1 MGQERLFFSN
11 PPWGETVFGVSGLT
25 PDIFLVL
32 GIITITIILFVTEMV
47 RVDVVACLVLVLLG
61 LTRLVPSNLLFSG
74 FSSDAV
80 IALIGVM
87 IMCAGLE
94 RSGVVAKMAHY
105 LTRLGGSSESRIR
118 LLLMGVGGF
127 LAGFLRSVGTV
138 ALLLPVVTRIRHA
151 TGIEKSRLLIP
162 LSFCAILGSTLT
174 MLGTGPLILLNSL
187 LINSGGLTDRYG
199 HDTVGLSLFSVFP
212 IGLALLVLG
221 MLYFLFLGNWLLPKS
236 STKVSTRG
244 NGGSPAYFKRIYGI
258 GADFCECRVP
268 STSPLAGNTLRQWE
282 SLLPPSIAIL
292 GIKLGNN
299 IHIPA
304 LRKTEIKEGSV
315 LAILGPQDEIQEFA
329 KKYGL
334 RISPYL
340 TAFAERLNPAH
351 SGLCEAVVPPSSQL
365 IGTNLRDLHMRH
377 QFGIQVL
384 AVHRGGEKVRRGKK
398 EIGNLTLRSGDTL
411 GMYCDWSALYSLQ
424 KNPDFVVVTT
434 DYPRQK
440 MHTEKMWFSV
450 FFFALAI
457 GLIMFGGLSVS
468 IGLLGG
474 AVCMIF
480 SGVISIDD
488 AYEAVSWKTV
498 FLLAGLIPLGI
509 AVQTSGTSDWIGM
522 HILNLFSGSSEWVLL
537 FMLGVLASV
546 CSLILSNVGATIV
559 LVPLAV
565 HLAQAI
571 GADPR
576 AFALMVAV
584 ATSNSFVLPTHQ
596 ANALISLPGQYKIID
611 FIRAGGLMS
620 LIYLIVVMVM
630 IRWMF

>member
-1 MGQERLFFSN
+1 M
-11 PPWGETVFGVSGLT
+11 FGVPGLT

-32 GIITITIILFVTEMV
+32 GIIIITVILFVTEIV

-61 LTRLVPSNLLFSG
+61 LTKLVPSNVLFTG

-94 RSGVVAKMAHY
+94 RSGVIAKMAHY
-105 LTRLGGSSESRIR
+105 IMRLGGSSESRIR

-127 LAGFLRSVGTV
+127 FAGFLRSVGTV
-138 ALLLPVVTRIRHA
+138 ALLLPVVMRIRHA

-187 LINSGGLTDRYG
+187 LVNSGGLTDRYG
-199 HDTVGLSLFSVFP
+199 QDTAGLGLFSVFP
-212 IGLALLVLG
+212 IGLMLLLLG
-221 MLYFLFLGNWLLPKS
+221 IAYFGVLGNWLLPKVPV
-236 STKVSTRG
+236 STKNA

-268 STSPLAGNTLRQWE
+268 STSPLANNTLRQWE
-282 SLLPPSIAIL
+282 SLLPPEIAII

-299 IHIPA
+299 IHIPP

-315 LAILGPQDEIQEFA
+315 LAMLGPRDEVQEFA

-334 RISPYL
+334 RMSPYL
-340 TAFAERLNPAH
+340 TVFSERLNPTHA
-351 SGLCEAVVPPSSQL
+351 GLCEAVVPPSSQL

-384 AVHRGGEKVRRGKK
+384 AVHRGDKVRRGKK

-411 GMYCDWSALYSLQ
+411 GMFCEWGALFSLQ
-424 KNPDFVVVTT
+424 RNPDFVVVTS

-440 MHTEKMWFSV
+440 MHTEKMWFAV
-450 FFFALAI
+450 FFFVLAISLIVFAGLSVAI
-457 GLIMFGGLSVS
+457 GLLV
-468 IGLLGG
+468 G

-509 AVQTSGTSDWIGM
+509 AVQTSGTSDWVGM
-522 HILNLFSGSSEWVLL
+522 HILHVFSGSSEWMLL

-546 CSLILSNVGATIV
+546 CSLVLSNVGATIV

-596 ANALISLPGQYKIID
+596 ANALISLPGQYKITD

-620 LIYLIVVMVM
+620 FLYLIVVMLM
-630 IRWMF
+630 IHWMF

>member
-1 MGQERLFFSN
+1 M
-11 PPWGETVFGVSGLT
+11 FGVPGLT

-32 GIITITIILFVTEMV
+32 GIIVITVILFVTEIV

-61 LTRLVPSNLLFSG
+61 LTKLVPSNQLFSG

-94 RSGVVAKMAHY
+94 RSGVVAKLAHFMM
-105 LTRLGGSSESRIR
+105 RLGGTNESRIR
-118 LLLMGVGGF
+118 LLLMAIGGF

-138 ALLLPVVTRIRHA
+138 ALLLPVVMRIKHA

-187 LINSGGLTDRYG
+187 LINSGGLTDRMG
-199 HDTVGLSLFSVFP
+199 QEANMLGLFSVFP

-221 MLYFLFLGNWLLPKS
+221 ILYFALLGNWLLPKVEPRN
-236 STKVSTRG
+236 KA
-244 NGGSPAYFKRIYGI
+244 NIGSPAYFKKIYGI

-268 STSPLAGNTLRQWE
+268 SASPLANNTLRQWE
-282 SLLPPSIAIL
+282 SLLPPDIAII
-292 GIKLGNN
+292 GIKLGNTVN
-299 IHIPA
+299 VPP
-304 LRKTEIKEGSV
+304 LRKTELKEGTV
-315 LAILGPQDEIQEFA
+315 IAMLGPRDEIHEFA

-334 RISPYL
+334 RMSPYL
-340 TAFAERLNPAH
+340 TAFAERLNPTH

-377 QFGIQVL
+377 HFGIQVL
-384 AVHRGGEKVRRGKK
+384 AVHRGDKVRRGKK

-411 GMYCDWSALYSLQ
+411 GMYCDWGALFSLQ
-424 KNPDFVVVTT
+424 RNPDFVVVTS

-440 MHTEKMWFSV
+440 MHTEKMWFAV

-457 GLIMFGGLSVS
+457 SLIVFAGLSVS
-468 IGLLGG
+468 IGLLVG

-498 FLLAGLIPLGI
+498 FLLAGLMPLGI
-509 AVQTSGTSDWIGM
+509 AVKSSGTSDWIAVY
-522 HILNLFSGSSEWVLL
+522 ILNVFAGSSDWVLL
-537 FMLGVLASV
+537 FVLGVIASIG
-546 CSLILSNVGATIV
+546 SLVLSNVGATIV

-596 ANALISLPGQYKIID
+596 ANALITLPGQYKISD
-611 FIRAGGLMS
+611 FLKAGGLMS
-620 LIYLIVVMVM
+620 FLYLIIVMLM
-630 IRWMF
+630 IHWMF

>member
-1 MGQERLFFSN
+1 
-11 PPWGETVFGVSGLT
+11 VFGVPGLT

-32 GIITITIILFVTEMV
+32 GIIIITVILFVTEIV

-61 LTRLVPSNLLFSG
+61 LTKLVPSHILFSG

-94 RSGVVAKMAHY
+94 RSGVVAKMAHHIM
-105 LTRLGGSSESRIR
+105 RLGGSNENRIR

-127 LAGFLRSVGTV
+127 FAGFLRSVGTV
-138 ALLLPVVTRIRHA
+138 ALLLPVVMRIRHA

-187 LINSGGLTDRYG
+187 LQNSGGLTDRFG
-199 HDTVGLSLFSVFP
+199 QETVGLGLFSVFP
-212 IGLALLVLG
+212 IGLTLLILG
-221 MLYFLFLGNWLLPKS
+221 MVYFGTLGNWLLPKVI
-236 STKVSTRG
+236 THTNRNA
-244 NGGSPAYFKRIYGI
+244 NGGSPLYFKRIYGI

-268 STSPLAGNTLRQWE
+268 STSSLANNTLRQWE
-282 SLLPPSIAIL
+282 ALLPPEIAII
-292 GIKLGNN
+292 GIKMGNN
-299 IHIPA
+299 IHIPP

-315 LAILGPQDEIQEFA
+315 LAMLGPREEVHEFA

-334 RISPYL
+334 RMSPYL
-340 TAFAERLNPAH
+340 TVFSERLNPTHA
-351 SGLCEAVVPPSSQL
+351 GLCEAVVPPSSQL

-377 QFGIQVL
+377 QFGIHVL
-384 AVHRGGEKVRRGKK
+384 AVHRGDNVRRGKK

-411 GMYCDWSALYSLQ
+411 GMFCEWGALFSLQ
-424 KNPDFVVVTT
+424 KNPDFVVVTS

-440 MHTEKMWFSV
+440 MHTEKMWFAV

-457 GLIMFGGLSVS
+457 GLIVFAGLSVAV
-468 IGLLGG
+468 GLLVG

-509 AVQTSGTSDWIGM
+509 AVQTSGTSDWFGM
-522 HILNLFSGSSEWVLL
+522 HILNVFSGSSEWVLL
-537 FMLGVLASV
+537 FLLGVLASV

-596 ANALISLPGQYKIID
+596 ANALISLPGQYKIKD

-620 LIYLIVVMVM
+620 LIYLIVVMLM
-630 IRWMF
+630 IHWLF

>member
-1 MGQERLFFSN
+1 M
-11 PPWGETVFGVSGLT
+11 FGVPGLT
-25 PDIFLVL
+25 PDILLVL
-32 GIITITIILFVTEMV
+32 GIIVITVILFVTEIV

-61 LTRLVPSNLLFSG
+61 LTKLVPANQLFSG

-94 RSGVVAKMAHY
+94 RSGVVAKLAHY
-105 LTRLGGSSESRIR
+105 MMRWGGLGENRIR
-118 LLLMGVGGF
+118 LVLMGIGGF

-138 ALLLPVVTRIRHA
+138 ALLLPVVMRIRHA

-187 LINSGGLTDRYG
+187 LSNSGGLTDRMG
-199 HDTVGLSLFSVFP
+199 NDAPMLGLFSVFP
-212 IGLALLVLG
+212 IGLTLLVAG
-221 MLYFLFLGNWLLPKS
+221 MIYFGFLANWLLPKVPPKS
-236 STKVSTRG
+236 G
-244 NGGSPAYFKRIYGI
+244 LNGGSPAYFKKIYGI

-268 STSPLAGNTLRQWE
+268 STSPLANNTLRQWE
-282 SLLPPSIAIL
+282 GLLPPDIAII
-292 GIKLGNN
+292 GVKIGNN
-299 IHIPA
+299 IHVPP
-304 LRKTEIKEGSV
+304 LRKTEIKEGAV
-315 LAILGPQDEIQEFA
+315 IAMLGPRDEVHEFA

-334 RISPYL
+334 RMSPYL
-340 TAFAERLNPAH
+340 TAFAERLNPTH

-377 QFGIQVL
+377 HFGIQVL
-384 AVHRGGEKVRRGKK
+384 AVHRGDKVRRGKK

-411 GMYCDWSALYSLQ
+411 GMFCEWGALFSLQ
-424 KNPDFVVVTT
+424 KNPDFVVVTS

-450 FFFALAI
+450 FFFVLAI
-457 GLIMFGGLSVS
+457 SLIVFTGLPVS
-468 IGLLGG
+468 IGLLVG

-498 FLLAGLIPLGI
+498 FLLAGLMPLGI
-509 AVQTSGTSDWIGM
+509 AVQTSGTSDWIAYY
-522 HILNLFSGSSEWVLL
+522 ILNVFSGYSEWVLL
-537 FMLGVLASV
+537 LLLGLMASV
-546 CSLILSNVGATIV
+546 GSLVLSNVGATIV

-596 ANALISLPGQYKIID
+596 ANALISLPGQYKISD

-620 LIYLIVVMVM
+620 FLYLIIVMGM
-630 IRWMF
+630 ILWMF

>member
-1 MGQERLFFSN
+1 M
-11 PPWGETVFGVSGLT
+11 FGVPGLT

-32 GIITITIILFVTEMV
+32 GIITITVILFVTEIV

-61 LTRLVPSNLLFSG
+61 LTKLVPSNQLFSG

-94 RSGVVAKMAHY
+94 RSGVVAKIAHY
-105 LTRLGGSSESRIR
+105 VMRLGGSNENRIR
-118 LLLMGVGGF
+118 LLLMSIGGF
-127 LAGFLRSVGTV
+127 FAGFLRSVGTV
-138 ALLLPVVTRIRHA
+138 ALLLPVVMRIRHA
-151 TGIEKSRLLIP
+151 TGLEKARLLIP

-187 LINSGGLTDRYG
+187 LINSGGLTDKLG
-199 HDTVGLSLFSVFP
+199 HDAPMLGLFSVFP
-212 IGLALLVLG
+212 IGLILLLFG
-221 MLYFLFLGNWLLPKS
+221 ILYFSLFANWLLPKAVPIAS
-236 STKVSTRG
+236 AKS
-244 NGGSPAYFKRIYGI
+244 GSPAYFKKIYGI

-268 STSPLAGNTLRQWE
+268 STSSLANNTLRQWE
-282 SLLPPSIAIL
+282 SLLPPDIAII
-292 GIKLGNN
+292 GVKLGNN
-299 IHIPA
+299 IHIPP
-304 LRKTEIKEGSV
+304 LRKTELKEGTV
-315 LAILGPQDEIQEFA
+315 IAMLGPRDEIHEFA

-334 RISPYL
+334 RVSPYM
-340 TAFAERLNPAH
+340 TAFAERLNPTH

-377 QFGIQVL
+377 HYGIQVL
-384 AVHRGGEKVRRGKK
+384 AVHRGDKVRRGKK
-398 EIGNLTLRSGDTL
+398 EISDLTLRSGDTL
-411 GMYCDWSALYSLQ
+411 GMYCEWGALFSLQ
-424 KNPDFVVVTT
+424 KNPDFVVVTS

-440 MHTEKMWFSV
+440 MHTEKMWFAV

-457 GLIMFGGLSVS
+457 GLIVFAGLSVA
-468 IGLLGG
+468 IGLLVG

-488 AYEAVSWKTV
+488 AYESVSWKTV
-498 FLLAGLIPLGI
+498 FLLAGLMPLGI
-509 AVQTSGTSDWIGM
+509 AVQSSGTSDWAALY
-522 HILNLFSGSSEWVLL
+522 ILDVFSGYSEWVLL
-537 FMLGVLASV
+537 FMLGVLASI
-546 CSLILSNVGATIV
+546 CSLVLSNVGATIV

-596 ANALISLPGQYKIID
+596 ANALISLPGQYKISD

-620 LIYLIVVMVM
+620 LIYLVIVMVM
-630 IRWMF
+630 IHWMFK

>member
-1 MGQERLFFSN
+1 M
-11 PPWGETVFGVSGLT
+11 FGVPGLT

-32 GIITITIILFVTEMV
+32 GIIVITVILFVTEIV

-61 LTRLVPSNLLFSG
+61 LTKLVPSNLLFSG

-94 RSGVVAKMAHY
+94 RSGVVAKIAHY
-105 LTRLGGSSESRIR
+105 MMRLGGSNETKIR
-118 LLLMGVGGF
+118 LLLMGIGGF
-127 LAGFLRSVGTV
+127 FAGFLRSVGTV
-138 ALLLPVVTRIRHA
+138 ALLLPVVMRIKHA

-187 LINSGGLTDRYG
+187 LINSGGLTDKMG
-199 HDTVGLSLFSVFP
+199 QEAPMLSLFSVFP

-221 MLYFLFLGNWLLPKS
+221 MVYFGFLANWLLPKVAP
-236 STKVSTRG
+236 KAHA
-244 NGGSPAYFKRIYGI
+244 NNGSPAYFKKIYGI

-268 STSPLAGNTLRQWE
+268 STSPLANNTLRQWE
-282 SLLPPSIAIL
+282 GLLPPDIAII
-292 GIKLGNN
+292 GVKLGNTL
-299 IHIPA
+299 HIPP
-304 LRKTEIKEGSV
+304 LRKTELKEGTV
-315 LAILGPQDEIQEFA
+315 IAMLGPREEVQEFA

-334 RISPYL
+334 RMSPYL
-340 TAFAERLNPAH
+340 TAFAERLNPTH

-377 QFGIQVL
+377 HFGIQVL
-384 AVHRGGEKVRRGKK
+384 AVHRGDKVRRGKK
-398 EIGNLTLRSGDTL
+398 EIGNLALRSGDTL
-411 GMYCDWSALYSLQ
+411 GMFCEWGALFSLQ
-424 KNPDFVVVTT
+424 KNPDFVVVTS

-440 MHTEKMWFSV
+440 MHTEKMWFGV
-450 FFFALAI
+450 FFFVLAISLIVFAGLSVAI
-457 GLIMFGGLSVS
+457 GLLV
-468 IGLLGG
+468 G

-498 FLLAGLIPLGI
+498 FLLAGLMPLGI
-509 AVQTSGTSDWIGM
+509 AVQSSGTSDWIALY
-522 HILNLFSGSSEWVLL
+522 ILQVFAGSSEWVLL
-537 FMLGVLASV
+537 LMLGVLASV

-571 GADPR
+571 GGDPR

-596 ANALISLPGQYKIID
+596 ANALISMPGQYKISD

-620 LIYLIVVMVM
+620 VLYLIIVMVM
-630 IRWMF
+630 IHWLF